1 MFSSKKQISHWS
13 KDIERRAVAFNWQT
27 VNQKNQFI
35 ILFKK
40 LSCKRTI
47 TKIASIWKGTIWKTL
62 WHLAISKAED
72 RFCRN
77 FTAAK
82 KLKLINKKTG
92 GIEKLLFWRIGEL
105 VWRGHVCKNMKKIP
119 VVHYNYQT
127 KFFSCLLQFVFLKIK
142 MQWLRQR
149 C

>member
-1 MFSSKKQISHWS
+1 MQKYEKTTSRPFEPCNKALSIFFATCFLLKNRSSHWS

-47 TKIASIWKGTIWKTL
+47 TKIASIWKGTIWKTI

-82 KLKLINKKTG
+82 KLKLINKKNRRNWKTAF
-92 GIEKLLFWRIGEL
+92 LAYRRISL
-105 VWRGHVCKNMKKIP
+105 KR
-119 VVHYNYQT
+119 
-127 KFFSCLLQFVFLKIK
+127 SCLQKYEKNPSCPL
-142 MQWLRQR
+142 
-149 C
+149 